1 MSVNQDEE
9 SKENIRKEENIFS
22 RWKRSIIAL
31 VTSGAMVGG
40 FFVYNFGSP
49 SVNGI
54 GSLISLGDINIG
66 TNNKYSSR
74 EQNDVASTVV
84 SLQSGVVQ
92 SPLNGRSQESKMV
105 TSQECLSSEKVVPC
119 DTTHDSEVIAN
130 ASSCD
135 SDALVG
141 YLGGKD
147 GVDTLAFG
155 ISYEPGLIS
164 DACKV
169 KFPFSLEESVE
180 GKWVADLR
188 HLPGL
193 RSCFNPDRADQVVGC
208 NEPHTGEVVYSQ
220 SGGDGAN
227 LSCDAKA
234 ADYMDANKDKWQD
247 MLKTKGIEH
256 NGSWLCVAKTRN
268 NNFLD
273 GTLRSLG
280 SQKIKTKPR

>member
-1 MSVNQDEE
+1 MGGEKNEIED
-9 SKENIRKEENIFS
+9 SKERDVDRFSIWEKLKKIRASLFPLTLCAFTLIGIPITINIFIDSDDDS
-22 RWKRSIIAL
+22 RDGVLSSQTMD
-31 VTSGAMVGG
+31 TSSVANVPQIE
-40 FFVYNFGSP
+40 GSQKT
-49 SVNGI
+49 SD
-54 GSLISLGDINIG
+54 GSGQ
-66 TNNKYSSR
+66 K
-74 EQNDVASTVV
+74 
-84 SLQSGVVQ
+84 
-92 SPLNGRSQESKMV
+92 
-105 TSQECLSSEKVVPC
+105 CLSSSETAVPC
-119 DTTHDSEVIAN
+119 DTQHDGEVISSV
-130 ASSCD
+130 SSCG
-135 SDALVG
+135 SDVLVN
-141 YLGGKD
+141 YMGGNVA
-147 GVDTLAFG
+147 VDTLSPG
-155 ISYEPGLIS
+155 ISYEPIS
-164 DACKV
+164 SGCKV
-169 KFPFSLEESVE
+169 SFPYSLEESVE

-247 MLKTKGIEH
+247 MLKTEGIEH

>member
-1 MSVNQDEE
+1 MSAEKNEIE
-9 SKENIRKEENIFS
+9 NSKGS
-22 RWKRSIIAL
+22 D
-31 VTSGAMVGG
+31 VGG
-40 FFVYNFGSP
+40 FLSWEK
-49 SVNGI
+49 I
-54 GSLISLGDINIG
+54 KKLG
-66 TNNKYSSR
+66 
-74 EQNDVASTVV
+74 V
-84 SLQSGVVQ
+84 SLLPLTLCSFTIFGISIPITIINDSNRDSRDNILSSQTMDTSSVANVPQIEGSQKTSDGSGQ
-92 SPLNGRSQESKMV
+92 K
-105 TSQECLSSEKVVPC
+105 CLSSSETAVPC
-119 DTTHDSEVIAN
+119 DTQHDGEVISSV
-130 ASSCD
+130 SSCG
-135 SDALVG
+135 SDVLVN
-141 YLGGKD
+141 YMGGNVA
-147 GVDTLAFG
+147 VDTLSPG
-155 ISYEPGLIS
+155 ISYEPIS
-164 DACKV
+164 SGCKV
-169 KFPFSLEESVE
+169 SFPYSLEESVE

-247 MLKTKGIEH
+247 MLKTEGIEH